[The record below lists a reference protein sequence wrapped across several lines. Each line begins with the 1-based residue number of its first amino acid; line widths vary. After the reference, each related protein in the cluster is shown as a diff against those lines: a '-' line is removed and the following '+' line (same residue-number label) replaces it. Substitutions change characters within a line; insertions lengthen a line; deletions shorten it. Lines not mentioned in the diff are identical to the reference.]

1 MNNKLTKADVKKLQ
15 DEIDYRD
22 VTLRGEIAKEKMEA
36 AAFGDRSENAEYKAA
51 KQRYYENNRR
61 IGYLTRMIKT
71 ATIIDDD
78 TTDDTVLNLGGSAVI
93 RFIEDDETETVK
105 LTTTVQA
112 EPINWIISI
121 ESPLG
126 KAIYKQKVGSI
137 HKISSPDGDYTVKI
151 EKIL

>member
-1 MNNKLTKADVKKLQ
+1 MNNKLTQADIDKLQ
-15 DEIDYRD
+15 EELDYRN

-61 IGYLTRMIKT
+61 IGYLSRMIRT
-71 ATIIDDD
+71 ATLIEDEDIDRSIINVGDK
-78 TTDDTVLNLGGSAVI
+78 AII
-93 RFIEDDETETVK
+93 RFIEDDETETVT

-126 KAIYKQKVGSI
+126 KAIYKQKEGSVHCI
-137 HKISSPDGDYTVKI
+137 TSPDGDYTVRI